1 MLQKRK
7 PRNDRNNKMKLRA
20 EEERKILFFIAMFVL
35 LILIVGGLFIYG
47 FQNYNKEMAKETTV
61 YSAPLDNFTSMIKE
75 VIKK

>member
-1 MLQKRK
+1 
-7 PRNDRNNKMKLRA
+7 
-20 EEERKILFFIAMFVL
+20 MFVL